1 MIEILK
7 EVLDF
12 GYKVW
17 FQAAIDEMDIDF
29 PDDVFDVKYEGIRC
43 LDEKKVLVK
52 YTVTSGSMFRDEIF
66 VETKMGENILPHML
80 RDLENEINHLY
91 AEKSE
96 HDPHDDWV
104 DRQLSEDIRR

>member
-66 VETKMGENILPHML
+66 VETKNGRKHFAAHVARFGKRNQPLV
-80 RDLENEINHLY
+80 R
-91 AEKSE
+91 
-96 HDPHDDWV
+96 
-104 DRQLSEDIRR
+104 